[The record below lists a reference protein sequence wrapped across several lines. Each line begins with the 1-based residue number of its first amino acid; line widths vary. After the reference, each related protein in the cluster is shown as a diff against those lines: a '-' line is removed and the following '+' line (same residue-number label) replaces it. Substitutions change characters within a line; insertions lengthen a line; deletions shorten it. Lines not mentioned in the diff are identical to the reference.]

1 MIRVNY
7 AKDGDRHKLSVQGHA
22 GHGPPGGDIVC
33 AGVSALSY
41 ALLGYLLQAECPVVE
56 AKADSGDLLL
66 ICEDGEMVRG
76 AFDMALMGYLQ
87 IAKKYPRNVDV
98 YISGLAGD
106 TREETAT

>member
-7 AKDGDRHKLSVQGHA
+7 AKDGGRHKLAVQGHA

-41 ALLGYLLQAECPVVE
+41 ALLGYLLHAGCPVVE

-66 ICEDGEMVRG
+66 ICKDGEMVRG
-76 AFDMALMGYLQ
+76 AFDMALVGYLQ
-87 IAKKYPRNVDV
+87 IAKKYPQNVVV
-98 YISGLAGD
+98 YISGQAGD
-106 TREETAT
+106 TREEAAK